1 MKKSKFLALAAFGAI
16 AVSGLTGCGNSGNTV
31 TLWVGSESVNFYTEV
46 ANEFIASQEEG
57 SEFSKF
63 KVKVVGT
70 DTGTAAASVIQDKNA
85 GGDIFTVAHDNIGKL
100 VQNNCVKPI
109 LDESLIKQVD
119 DDNPEA
125 YKDVIHS
132 TVNEQSYLFG
142 VPYISQALF
151 MYYRKDL
158 VSEEQ
163 AKTFEGLQEAA
174 KAVSSKTKALTVTG
188 TDGFNFSFTVLA
200 RKASDNSTTVKIY
213 EGGNRSS
220 CYFQGEDTTAVTK
233 WAQRVYA
240 DPNGLSFPSSSGW
253 AVDIQAKSALAVIGG
268 AWHYNAFKD
277 SVGESKMGITVIP
290 TFKLSSADVEGTSF
304 AADTVMQG
312 GTFADCKCFMI
323 NSASKANK
331 YEFMQAL
338 IKYMSS
344 KSVQDRSFK
353 ECLNVPA
360 YSGADAAIKA
370 MYEAKE
376 IEELP
381 YELAASQIKM
391 AEYGIAQPFV
401 TGILNTF
408 YYSKNAPDLL
418 KNTII
423 NEKDAYGTTQKIRE
437 SLYTIQYI
445 WQKGQSPAS
454 IPSSLPADI
463 A

>member
-16 AVSGLTGCGNSGNTV
+16 ALSGLAGCGSSGKTV
-31 TLWVGSESVNFYTEV
+31 TLWVGSESVDFYSKV

-57 SEFSKF
+57 SDFSKY

-109 LDESLIKQVD
+109 KDESLIKQVE

-132 TVNEQSYLFG
+132 TVKEEKYLFG

-151 MYYRKDL
+151 LYYRTDL
-158 VSEEQ
+158 VSAEQ

-174 KAVSSKTKALTVTG
+174 KAVSNKTKALTVTG

-200 RKASDNSTTVKIY
+200 RKASDSSTSVKIY
-213 EGGNRSS
+213 EGGNRNN
-220 CYFQGEDTTAVTK
+220 CYFQGEDSVAVTK

-240 DPNGLSFPSSSGW
+240 DPNGLAFPTSSGW
-253 AVDIQAKSALAVIGG
+253 AVDIQSKSAIAVIGG

-290 TFKLSSADVEGTSF
+290 TFKLTSADVEGTTF

-323 NSASKANK
+323 NSASKPSK
-331 YEFMQAL
+331 YEFSQAL

-360 YSGADAAIKA
+360 YSGADAAIKT
-370 MYEAKE
+370 MYENKE
-376 IEELP
+376 IEQLP

-391 AEYGIAQPFV
+391 AEFGIAQPFI

-423 NEKDAYGTTQKIRE
+423 NDKNAYGTTQKVRE
-437 SLYTIQYI
+437 SLYTMQYI
-445 WQKGQSPAS
+445 WQNGQTPDS
-454 IPSSLPADI
+454 IPSTLPANI